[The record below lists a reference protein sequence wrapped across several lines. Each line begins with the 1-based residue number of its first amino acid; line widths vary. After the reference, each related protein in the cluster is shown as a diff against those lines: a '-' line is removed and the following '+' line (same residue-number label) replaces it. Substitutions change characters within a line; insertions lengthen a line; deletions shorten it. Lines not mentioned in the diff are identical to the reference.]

1 LLIQLF
7 TAGSLSL
14 ETTPLKTSLKSE
26 AASWKAQF
34 AKNLHA
40 QSAEDLKAFDAYIR
54 QAQLPPVAAMFM
66 KMSATQ
72 VQWHSVHCDVNCCCV
87 RFAPYRATAALD
99 TSTRATSRHQLH
111 LTTAVYSRLCYQGHH
126 AQAQPQG

>member
-1 LLIQLF
+1 MPF
-7 TAGSLSL
+7 TKITAMLAADKNVYLNAGSLSL

-54 QAQLPPVAAMFM
+54 QA
-66 KMSATQ
+66 
-72 VQWHSVHCDVNCCCV
+72 
-87 RFAPYRATAALD
+87 
-99 TSTRATSRHQLH
+99 
-111 LTTAVYSRLCYQGHH
+111 
-126 AQAQPQG
+126 